1 MFLLWKDRSV
11 FTILSISSN
20 VPKVK
25 EILFNKYWLRTYHK
39 SGTAHGLCK
48 EEVFVR
54 WIRQFPLLSFP
65 LTTSNYKHIMLRE
78 LRSIEYPAQWFSKFV
93 PPTTSISITGGGGTC
108 WKCTFSGSPTF
119 YHRINIWPWVND
131 SMFLCLSF
139 STIKWE
145 HNIFPTF

>member
-1 MFLLWKDRSV
+1 MFLLWKDRAV

-39 SGTAHGLCK
+39 SGTARGLCK

-54 WIRQFPLLSFP
+54 WLRQSPLVSFP

-78 LRSIEYPAQWFSKFV
+78 LRSIEYPAQWSSKFV
-93 PPTTSISITGGGGTC
+93 PPTSSISIPGDGGGKPVGNAHSQAALLSIQNQYLTSRKWLNVLVSQFLKYKMGT
-108 WKCTFSGSPTF
+108 
-119 YHRINIWPWVND
+119 
-131 SMFLCLSF
+131 
-139 STIKWE
+139 
-145 HNIFPTF
+145 